1 MKKPQDEEPSTEV
14 NNEIPKER
22 YISPK
27 KRQQIIDELRLI
39 QYNIIMEY
47 QKIANLIDDTSNKP
61 SKFRTKNWVEI
72 NDESRKTYNF
82 NSQIKF
88 KTTILKFSLCDYSDA
103 YILVKG
109 KIMINGAGADAAATQ
124 ADERDK
130 GAAFKNCAPFTN
142 CISEISNT
150 QVDNA
155 KDIDIVMPMY
165 NLIEYSDNYAKTTGS
180 LWQYFRDEPDDN
192 LEDSESFKSKIKITG
207 KTPHDNNEKD
217 VEIMVPLKYLS
228 NFWRTLEMPLINCE
242 VNLIL
247 TWSLICVIT
256 NSNGAGTFEI
266 TDTKLYVP
274 VVTLSTQEN
283 AKLLQQLKSCF
294 KRVINWNKHLSK
306 PELLRRNPNLNHLVE
321 PSFQGINRFFV
332 LAFENDTQRTS
343 HSDYYLPNV
352 EIKDYN
358 IMINGKNV
366 FDQPIKNNKVTYEN
380 IRKIATGQGN
390 DYTTGCLLDC
400 PYFMDTYKMI
410 AVDLSKQQTLDADPR
425 AIQQINFTANLD
437 RTSTT
442 VYFILEEAKETIL
455 DFSQGTVKVL

>member
-1 MKKPQDEEPSTEV
+1 
-14 NNEIPKER
+14 
-22 YISPK
+22 
-27 KRQQIIDELRLI
+27 
-39 QYNIIMEY
+39 MEY
-47 QKIANLIDDTSNKP
+47 QKIANLIDDTSNQP

-72 NDESRKTYNF
+72 NDESRGTYNV
-82 NSQIKF
+82 NNQIKF
-88 KTTILKFSLCDYSDA
+88 KTTMLKSSLCDYSDA

-109 KIMINGAGADAAATQ
+109 TITITGAGADAAARQ

-130 GAAFKNCAPFTN
+130 GVAFKNCAPFTN
-142 CISEISNT
+142 CISEINNT

-165 NLIEYSDNYAKTTGS
+165 NLIEYSDNYAKTTGR
-180 LWQYFRDEPDDN
+180 LWQYFRDKPDDN
-192 LEDSESFKSKIKITG
+192 LEDYESFKSKIKITG
-207 KTPHDNNEKD
+207 KTPDDDNEKD
-217 VEIMVPLKYLS
+217 VKIMVPLKYLS

-247 TWSLICVIT
+247 TWSSACVIT
-256 NSNGAGTFEI
+256 NSNAAGTFAI
-266 TDTKLYVP
+266 DDTKLYVP
-274 VVTLSTQEN
+274 VVTLSTEDN
-283 AKLLQQLKSCF
+283 AKLLQQLKSGF
-294 KRVINWNKHLSK
+294 KRVINWNKYLSK
-306 PELLRRNPNLNHLVE
+306 PELLRRNLNLNHLVE

-358 IMINGKNV
+358 VKINGENF
-366 FDQPIKNNKVTYEN
+366 FDQPIKINKVTYEN
-380 IRKIATGQGN
+380 IRKIATGQGD
-390 DYTTGCLLDC
+390 DYTIGCLLDY

-410 AVDLSKQQTLDADPR
+410 SVDLSKQQALDADPR

-437 RTSTT
+437 RASTR